1 MATVLR
7 TPTFRPQPSPCTSA
21 NSLKPS
27 SVAVVSFRQ
36 STSFRRMP
44 SPFTSLRLHKLPSL
58 RFVKFVPFAFDG
70 NTEAP
75 QVQEPEVQ
83 DSPDGA
89 AGIKDIIDEDEV
101 SDAGETSASPFQVL
115 LHSYKEAFANNDEA
129 KVAELESSL
138 KSIEDEKIDLEGK
151 IASLSEELSVE
162 KNRILRISADFDN
175 FRKRTE
181 RDRLSLV
188 TNAQGEVVESLLG
201 VLDNFERAK
210 TQIKVETEGE
220 EKINNS
226 YQSIYKQ
233 FTEILTSLGVKPVE
247 TVGRPFDPLLHEAIM
262 REDSTEFEDGIILQ
276 EFRKGFT
283 LGDRLLRPSM
293 VKVSAGPGPAKP
305 EQEALL
311 EEQVTSEISE
321 ASLENESNT
330 EASVENES
338 NTEASVENESNT
350 ETESA

>member
-1 MATVLR
+1 MANVLR
-7 TPTFRPQPSPCTSA
+7 TPTFKPQPSPRASV
-21 NSLKPS
+21 NSLKPT

-36 STSFRRMP
+36 STSFRKTS
-44 SPFTSLRLHKLPSL
+44 SPLTSLRLHKLHSF
-58 RFVKFVPFAFDG
+58 RFAKFVPFAFDG

-83 DSPDGA
+83 DLPDDA
-89 AGIKDIIDEDEV
+89 VDKEDIIDEDV
-101 SDAGETSASPFQVL
+101 FSDADGTSASPFQVL
-115 LHSYKEAFANNDEA
+115 LQSYKEAFANNDEA

-138 KSIEDEKIDLEGK
+138 KSIEDEKFDLEGK
-151 IASLSEELSVE
+151 IASLSEELSTE

-233 FTEILTSLGVKPVE
+233 FSEILTSLGVKPVE
-247 TVGRPFDPLLHEAIM
+247 TVGRSFDPLAHKPVGSKFNRVLDELFQTI
-262 REDSTEFEDGIILQ
+262 SQ
-276 EFRKGFT
+276 VCSGFLKT
-283 LGDRLLRPSM
+283 WIRF
-293 VKVSAGPGPAKP
+293 
-305 EQEALL
+305 
-311 EEQVTSEISE
+311 
-321 ASLENESNT
+321 
-330 EASVENES
+330 
-338 NTEASVENESNT
+338 
-350 ETESA
+350 

>member
-7 TPTFRPQPSPCTSA
+7 IPTFRPQPPPRASS
-21 NSLKPS
+21 NSLNPS
-27 SVAVVSFRQ
+27 CVAVVSFRQ
-36 STSFRRMP
+36 SASYSTRPLSL
-44 SPFTSLRLHKLPSL
+44 TSLRLAKLQSL
-58 RFVKFVPFAFDG
+58 RFANFVPFAFDAD
-70 NTEAP
+70 TEAP
-75 QVQEPEVQ
+75 QVQEPEIQ
-83 DSPDGA
+83 ESLDGA
-89 AGIKDIIDEDEV
+89 VSVESIINEDEV
-101 SDAGETSASPFQVL
+101 SNVDETPASPFQVL
-115 LHSYKEAFANNDEA
+115 LQSYKEAVANNDEA

-151 IASLSEELSVE
+151 IASLSEELSIE
-162 KNRILRISADFDN
+162 RDRILRISADFDN

-210 TQIKVETEGE
+210 SQIKVETEGE

-233 FTEILTSLGVKPVE
+233 FNEILTSLGVKPVE

-262 REDSTEFEDGIILQ
+262 REDSAEFEDGIILQ
-276 EFRKGFT
+276 EFRKGFI

-305 EQEALL
+305 EQEVAL

-321 ASLENESNT
+321 G
-330 EASVENES
+330 SVENEGS
-338 NTEASVENESNT
+338 TEE
-350 ETESA
+350 ESA

>member
-1 MATVLR
+1 MATLLR
-7 TPTFRPQPSPCTSA
+7 IPTFLPQSPPRASA
-21 NSLKPS
+21 SSLKPS
-27 SVAVVSFRQ
+27 CVAVVSFRQ
-36 STSFRRMP
+36 TSSCSRRP
-44 SPFTSLRLHKLPSL
+44 LSLTSLRLSKLQSL
-58 RFVKFVPFAFDG
+58 RFAKFVPFAFDAD
-70 NTEAP
+70 TEAP

-89 AGIKDIIDEDEV
+89 VSVENIINEDEV
-101 SDAGETSASPFQVL
+101 SNVDETPASPFQVL
-115 LHSYKEAFANNDEA
+115 LQSYKEALANNDEA

-151 IASLSEELSVE
+151 IASLSEELSTE
-162 KNRILRISADFDN
+162 RDRILRISADFDN

-210 TQIKVETEGE
+210 SQIKVETEGE

-233 FTEILTSLGVKPVE
+233 FNEILTSLGVKPVE
-247 TVGRPFDPLLHEAIM
+247 TIGKPFDPLLHEAIM
-262 REDSTEFEDGIILQ
+262 REDSAEFEDGIILQ
-276 EFRKGFT
+276 EFRKGFI

-305 EQEALL
+305 EQEAVE

-321 ASLENESNT
+321 GSVDNEGS
-330 EASVENES
+330 
-338 NTEASVENESNT
+338 T